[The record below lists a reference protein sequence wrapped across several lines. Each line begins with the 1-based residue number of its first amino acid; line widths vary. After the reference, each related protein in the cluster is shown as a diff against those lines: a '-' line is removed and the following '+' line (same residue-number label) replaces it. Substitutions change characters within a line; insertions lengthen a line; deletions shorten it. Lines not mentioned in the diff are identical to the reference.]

1 MPNSSWGIPLQ
12 VIHKMIN
19 TMHLLLRDA
28 TLLLRDIYK
37 LKINTSFWG
46 MPELLWNPSERGWGV
61 QLPLDSFWGTEEFET
76 ISYISLVVRSSLFV
90 HSTRPTTK
98 VDREMRQPKITE
110 ATLVSSPPWSP
121 TPEGFHLA
129 TTKELL
135 GGRLKL
141 SHLPPILKI
150 LVVVKERVLKCLN
163 SLFEYCHH

>member
-1 MPNSSWGIPLQ
+1 
-12 VIHKMIN
+12 MIN
-19 TMHLLLRDA
+19 TLYLLLKDA

-37 LKINTSFWG
+37 LKINTSFWE

-76 ISYISLVVRSSLFV
+76 ISYTFPLFV
-90 HSTRPTTK
+90 HSARPTTK

-129 TTKELL
+129 TTRELL

-150 LVVVKERVLKCLN
+150 LVAVKERVLKCLN
-163 SLFEYCHH
+163 SLFEYCHR